1 MSKEEFLST
10 LRAELEKQN
19 LGNVENMLQ
28 FYDEMICDRME
39 DGMTEEEATASLGP
53 IQNIV
58 KEVVWEKPVTTL
70 VKEKVQQSK
79 AKADERGKGAIWI
92 VLAVLGFPIW
102 LPIAVVIMIC
112 FLVICLLY
120 WILVLTIAI
129 VAASIPLSAVT
140 CLLGTVLLLFG
151 AAPPSSVLIGAGGA
165 LALGSLSF
173 LLYKPCLLFF
183 KGTGTVFVKMLTGL
197 KKAIFR

>member
-10 LRAELEKQN
+10 LKTELEKQN

-39 DGMTEEEATASLGP
+39 DGMTEEEATASLGS
-53 IQNIV
+53 IQDIV

-70 VKEKVQQSK
+70 VKERVQQSK
-79 AKADERGKGAIWI
+79 AKAESNGKGAIWI

-102 LPIAVVIMIC
+102 LPIAAVIAVC
-112 FLVICLLY
+112 FMVICLVY
-120 WILVLTIAI
+120 WIIVLTIAL
-129 VAASIPLSAVT
+129 VLLVFPLTTLACLVGAAGV
-140 CLLGTVLLLFG
+140 LLGF
-151 AAPPSSVLIGAGGA
+151 APFSTMMICLGGA
-165 LALGSLSF
+165 MILGSLSF

-183 KGTGTVFVKMLTGL
+183 KETGTVFAKMLVGL
-197 KKAIFR
+197 KKTLFK

>member
-10 LRAELEKQN
+10 LKAELEKQN